1 MAFKEAK
8 DKWVKQKCGHID
20 GHYHHQFHTAKEAWN
35 AISDLVRG
43 FDSAQQVSPT
53 RLRKFGSRTVFCTT
67 DEEEAEARE
76 AHFKDLLER
85 AEPSKMKVGI
95 ENEVPQRQIE
105 TELDKPITQEEITKA
120 IAKLKPTGPGFSGA
134 HAACFKAIWA
144 EGGEAAGLL
153 KDCIMTIWEKEQLPE
168 FWLDALLKILP
179 KSGDKSDPSNCRGMQ
194 LLEVMYKILGNIM
207 KVRSQQISEKLD
219 HEAQCGFRI
228 ERGTIDGVWNIRMLV
243 DKRREWGAETWLL
256 LIDLVKAFDRVP
268 RSLLWKFMQRF
279 GYPPKFISV
288 LKKLHTG
295 VKVHFEVNGVQKV
308 INSTIGGKQGDLLFP
323 DLFMT

>member
-1 MAFKEAK
+1 M
-8 DKWVKQKCGHID
+8 CI
-20 GHYHHQFHTAKEAWN
+20 Y
-35 AISDLVRG
+35 
-43 FDSAQQVSPT
+43 
-53 RLRKFGSRTVFCTT
+53 
-67 DEEEAEARE
+67 
-76 AHFKDLLER
+76 
-85 AEPSKMKVGI
+85 
-95 ENEVPQRQIE
+95 
-105 TELDKPITQEEITKA
+105 ITHNKGQ
-120 IAKLKPTGPGFSGA
+120 
-134 HAACFKAIWA
+134 
-144 EGGEAAGLL
+144 
-153 KDCIMTIWEKEQLPE
+153 PE

-179 KSGDKSDPSNCRGMQ
+179 KSGDKSDPSNCRGIQ

-279 GYPPKFISV
+279 GYPPKFIRM
-288 LKKLHTG
+288 LKMLHTD
-295 VKVHFEVNGVQKV
+295 VKVHFDVNGVQKV

-323 DLFMT
+323 DLFNLHICAIMQIWRQRRVGADVGLRTKQDFVLGTSTKGNKRASKYGGKYENGAVFKRNGCETVTVKSVSQSLLTEISIVSTNLQLPTRHYTGFMLLISLFRRYIYESFPSYIMRLSSVN